1 MDLKQYYEH
10 AISLEDYISKMETH
24 QDNLKH
30 VYNNFELRKD
40 NDLSELKDKNL
51 RILVITEDWCGDA
64 MVNVPILKHIAEEI
78 NAEIKVVYRDQN
90 VELMDQYLTN
100 GGRSIP
106 IFIYMNE
113 NFEELG
119 VWGPR
124 AASVQQLVDD
134 RKALLPD
141 KDTAEFKAAQQEYIN
156 DLTEQYRS
164 NETLWNEIY
173 ESIRASLVKVD

>member
-78 NAEIKVVYRDQN
+78 NDEIKVVYRDQN

-106 IFIYMNE
+106 IFIYMN
-113 NFEELG
+113 
-119 VWGPR
+119 
-124 AASVQQLVDD
+124 
-134 RKALLPD
+134 
-141 KDTAEFKAAQQEYIN
+141 
-156 DLTEQYRS
+156 
-164 NETLWNEIY
+164 
-173 ESIRASLVKVD
+173 